1 MDAAVEFWRRSRAG
15 HTSRVTKG
23 EIPVRTS
30 VMLRLCGVVLAL
42 IALAPGVR
50 ADGPSRVIVSV
61 KEQKLMLMSN
71 GERIATYPVST
82 SKFGLGDNWGR
93 MTTPLGFLQ
102 VAEKIGDH
110 APVGAVFRNR
120 RFTGEILQPNAP
132 GRDPVI
138 TRIIWLKGLEAGNAH
153 AFSRCIYIHGTPEE
167 RTIGRPA
174 SYGCIRMKSRDVAEL
189 YAQLPVGA
197 LVEIVPDKLPSIPK
211 APKGAVFSLNQPK
224 AEPKVEM
231 ATVAVAPEPAAEAEK
246 TEKPADK
253 AEKPAEKPAKT
264 AEKSEAKP
272 PGDVRKKLKQQPHF
286 GRSA

>member
-1 MDAAVEFWRRSRAG
+1 
-15 HTSRVTKG
+15 
-23 EIPVRTS
+23 
-30 VMLRLCGVVLAL
+30 MLRLAVVAVAL
-42 IALAPGVR
+42 ISLAPGLR
-50 ADGPSRVIVSV
+50 AEGPSRVIVSV

-71 GERIATYPVST
+71 GERIATYPIST
-82 SKFGLGDNWGR
+82 SKFGIGDDWGH

-120 RFTGEILQPNAP
+120 RFTGEVLKPNAP

-138 TRIIWLKGLEAGNAH
+138 TRIIWLKGLQEENAH

-189 YAQLPVGA
+189 YGQLPVGA
-197 LVEIVPDKLPSIPK
+197 VVEIVKDGLPKVPK
-211 APKGAVFSLNQPK
+211 APAGTIFALQTSSPKPEPPK
-224 AEPKVEM
+224 AEPEKIAD
-231 ATVAVAPEPAAEAEK
+231 ATEVAEKVAPV
-246 TEKPADK
+246 EKPA
-253 AEKPAEKPAKT
+253 PAPKPAK
-264 AEKSEAKP
+264 A
-272 PGDVRKKLKQQPHF
+272 VKKTLKEQPHF

>member
-1 MDAAVEFWRRSRAG
+1 
-15 HTSRVTKG
+15 
-23 EIPVRTS
+23 
-30 VMLRLCGVVLAL
+30 MLRFAVVALAL

-71 GERIATYPVST
+71 GERIAIYPIST
-82 SKFGLGDNWGR
+82 SKFGVGDDWGH

-120 RFTGEILQPNAP
+120 RFTGEILKPNAP

-174 SYGCIRMKSRDVAEL
+174 SYGCIRMKSHDVAEL

-211 APKGAVFSLNQPK
+211 AAKGAVFTLEKPK
-224 AEPKVEM
+224 PEPKVEL
-231 ATVAVAPEPAAEAEK
+231 ATVGVSEQSEAPADK
-246 TEKPADK
+246 TEKPEKPAVK
-253 AEKPAEKPAKT
+253 AEKPAEKPA
-264 AEKSEAKP
+264 AKP
-272 PGDVRKKLKQQPHF
+272 RTVRKTLKEQPHF